1 MSTVIKINVA
11 VTREQTWW
19 EPNQMFFSYLKV
31 QTWKPNIES
40 SADNPNLLEILHV
53 VRTIPYVTSV
63 GEK

>member
-11 VTREQTWW
+11 VTRELTWW

-31 QTWKPNIES
+31 QNLES
-40 SADNPNLLEILHV
+40 SADNPNLLEILHFE
-53 VRTIPYVTSV
+53 RTISYVTSI